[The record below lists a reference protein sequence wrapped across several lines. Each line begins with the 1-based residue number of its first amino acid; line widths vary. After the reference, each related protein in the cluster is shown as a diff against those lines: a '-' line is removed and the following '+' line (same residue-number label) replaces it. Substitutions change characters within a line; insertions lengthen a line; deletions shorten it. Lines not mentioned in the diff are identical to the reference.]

1 MGINMRKKN
10 PSEEREH
17 EDEKYK
23 FIKEQIKPQRRK
35 AVFNFFQK
43 IAGSAVLA
51 VVFGVIAGV
60 VFVEVNSRYGND
72 LSLNSYDD
80 IQTSVPMVTPSVQVP
95 ENTSNSA
102 YIITKNDI
110 LKNEIVTES
119 LNKASR
125 QYAEIGN
132 AFSASIVQISKN
144 GKISWYANAEQAT
157 ETTSG
162 MILKETG
169 KNYYIIT
176 SEDISYDDSVTVCF
190 DDNYITSA
198 KLVGNNRT
206 IGFSVIKV
214 NKADIPK
221 ETMEAIEIPVFAIT
235 STVPVGS
242 KVIAVGAPNGVMNS
256 VMIGSVV
263 KSNIPTSVIDNQ
275 ISLFLTDIT
284 LSQKSNGI
292 IINSKGKVIGFINN
306 SFSEVTGE
314 SGIGFIGISSIMDI
328 INRISM
334 GKDVPYFGIEG
345 CDINEWMAK
354 AHNIEVGVYVTSV
367 YANSPAYVAGMRITD
382 VIKKVN
388 GKTIKYMYQF
398 HNIIMESKAGDTI
411 NVEISRKSNDKNI
424 DKKLKIVLK

>member
-80 IQTSVPMVTPSVQVP
+80 IQTSVPMVTPATQVP
-95 ENTSNSA
+95 ENTPNPA
-102 YIITKNDI
+102 FAITKNDI

-125 QYAEIGN
+125 QYAETGN

-162 MILKETG
+162 MILKESN
-169 KNYYIIT
+169 KNYYIVT
-176 SEDISYDDSVTVCF
+176 SEDISHDD
-190 DDNYITSA
+190 A
-198 KLVGNNRT
+198 
-206 IGFSVIKV
+206 GFSVIKV

-221 ETMEAIEIPVFAIT
+221 ETREAIEIPVFAIT

-292 IINSKGKVIGFINN
+292 IINSKGKVIGLINN

-328 INRISM
+328 IDRISM

-367 YANSPAYVAGMRITD
+367 YANSPAYIAGMRITD

-388 GKTIKYMYQF
+388 GKEITSIYQF
-398 HNIIMESKAGDTI
+398 HNILMESKSEDTL

-424 DKKLKIVLK
+424 KKKLKIVLR

>member
-1 MGINMRKKN
+1 
-10 PSEEREH
+10 
-17 EDEKYK
+17 
-23 FIKEQIKPQRRK
+23 
-35 AVFNFFQK
+35 
-43 IAGSAVLA
+43 
-51 VVFGVIAGV
+51 
-60 VFVEVNSRYGND
+60 
-72 LSLNSYDD
+72 
-80 IQTSVPMVTPSVQVP
+80 
-95 ENTSNSA
+95 
-102 YIITKNDI
+102 
-110 LKNEIVTES
+110 
-119 LNKASR
+119 
-125 QYAEIGN
+125 
-132 AFSASIVQISKN
+132 
-144 GKISWYANAEQAT
+144 
-157 ETTSG
+157 
-162 MILKETG
+162 
-169 KNYYIIT
+169 
-176 SEDISYDDSVTVCF
+176 
-190 DDNYITSA
+190 
-198 KLVGNNRT
+198 
-206 IGFSVIKV
+206 
-214 NKADIPK
+214 
-221 ETMEAIEIPVFAIT
+221 MEAIEIPVFAIT

-328 INRISM
+328 IDRISM

-367 YANSPAYVAGMRITD
+367 YANSPAYIAGMRITD

-388 GKTIKYMYQF
+388 GKEITSIYQF
-398 HNIIMESKAGDTI
+398 HNILMESKSEDTL

-424 DKKLKIVLK
+424 KKKLKIVLR